1 MALTRKALAAMDIPA
16 EKIEEI
22 ISAHTETVSALKEQ
36 IDSLKAD
43 ADKLADVEAKLAEAE
58 EKIKAADSAGWEKKY
73 TDLKSEYDGYKSDVE
88 TKATKTAKE
97 NAYKKLL
104 LDAGVSEKRIA
115 AVMKVSD
122 IDSIKI
128 NEDGTVQDAD
138 KISENV
144 KTEWADFIEVK
155 RERGAN
161 VANPPANTG
170 GEITQPSAAAL
181 RMQKYQEEHY
191 GKKED

>member
-1 MALTRKALAAMDIPA
+1 MALTRKALVAMGIEA
-16 EKIEEI
+16 EKIDEI

-36 IDSLKAD
+36 IESLKGD
-43 ADKLADVEAKLAEAE
+43 AAKLPDVEAKLEEAE
-58 EKIKAADSAGWEKKY
+58 KKIKDADSAGWEKKY
-73 TDLKSEYDGYKSDVE
+73 TDLKTEYDGYKADVE
-88 TKATKTAKE
+88 TKAAKTAKE

-115 AVMKVSD
+115 TVMKVSD
-122 IDSIKI
+122 LNEIKI
-128 NEDGTVQDAD
+128 NEDGSVQDAD

-144 KTEWADFIEVK
+144 KKEWADFIEAK
-155 RERGAN
+155 HERGAN

>member
-1 MALTRKALAAMDIPA
+1 M
-16 EKIEEI
+16 E
-22 ISAHTETVSALKEQ
+22 S
-36 IDSLKAD
+36 
-43 ADKLADVEAKLAEAE
+43 
-58 EKIKAADSAGWEKKY
+58 
-73 TDLKSEYDGYKSDVE
+73 
-88 TKATKTAKE
+88 KATKAAKE
-97 NAYKKLL
+97 SAYKKLL
-104 LDAGVSEKRIA
+104 LDAGVSEKRVA
-115 AVMKVSD
+115 SVMKVSD

-128 NEDGTVQDAD
+128 NEDGSVQDAE

-144 KTEWADFIEVK
+144 KKEWADFIEVK
-155 RERGAN
+155 HERGAN